1 MYVNSVNCQFYG
13 QKADFNY
20 HINMNICLGIIT
32 SPHGIKG
39 AVKIKTFTEKPE
51 NIFLYGELII
61 GSENYKISL
70 VSVVSNNLVIA
81 TISGVNYRNEAEL
94 LRNKKL
100 YIERDKLPQLND
112 EDEFYQDDLVN
123 MEVRLE
129 SNELY
134 GYVKSVNNFGS
145 GDILEILVISTKKNI
160 MLSFTK
166 ETFPHINIKER
177 YIVINMPEF
186 IGQ

>member
-1 MYVNSVNCQFYG
+1 
-13 QKADFNY
+13 
-20 HINMNICLGIIT
+20 MNDNLVCLGIIT

-51 NIFLYGELII
+51 NISLYGELTSGDESYRIN
-61 GSENYKISL
+61 S
-70 VSVVSNNLVIA
+70 VSIVSDNLVIA
-81 TISGVNYRNEAEL
+81 TISGVNSRNEAEL

-100 YIERDKLPQLND
+100 YIERSKLPKLND
-112 EDEFYQDDLVN
+112 GDEFYQNDLVN

-134 GYVKSVNNFGS
+134 GHVKSVYNFGS
-145 GDILEILVISTKKNI
+145 GDILEILVISTKKRI

-166 ETFPHINIKER
+166 EIFPHINIKGR
-177 YIVINMPEF
+177 YIVLNMPEF
-186 IGQ
+186 IG